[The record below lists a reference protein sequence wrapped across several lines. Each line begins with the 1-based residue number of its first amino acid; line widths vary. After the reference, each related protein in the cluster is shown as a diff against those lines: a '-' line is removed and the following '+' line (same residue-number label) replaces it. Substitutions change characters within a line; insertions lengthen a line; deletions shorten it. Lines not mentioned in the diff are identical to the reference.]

1 MSNDRCFGCYKPLE
15 GTERLYHARCSRK
28 LFSAPVPPEL
38 PFTGSDILDLAEQSV
53 LRSAT
58 VAGAQTKL
66 SLGLV
71 RGDSSTSPDRFTIL
85 GVWGSHILKPPT
97 PNYPH
102 MVELEDL
109 TMHMAELVGIG
120 TVPHG
125 LLPMQAS
132 SSRTSGDGT
141 IAYIT
146 RRVDRLGKPGGRKV
160 IKLHM
165 EDLCQLTERM
175 TEHKYRGSH
184 EQVAKAILRFA
195 TNPQLDVIAFYE
207 QVLFSFLTG
216 NADMHLKN
224 FSLLKDI
231 DGHYNLSPAY
241 DMVPSTLLINE
252 TEELALTLNGR
263 KSKLTRTDFETAM
276 RAAGLNE
283 RAILN
288 LFNRMK
294 KALPKWMEFI
304 DLGFVPE
311 ELKERYRVL
320 INERAARM
328 GL

>member
-1 MSNDRCFGCYKPLE
+1 MPSPSCFGCYGSLDASE
-15 GTERLYHARCSRK
+15 QLYHARCSRK
-28 LFSAPVPPEL
+28 LFGSPVPPAL
-38 PFTGSDILDLAEQSV
+38 PFTELDILDLAEQSV

-66 SLGLV
+66 SLGLIS
-71 RGDSSTSPDRFTIL
+71 GDSSTSPDRFTIL

-97 PNYPH
+97 PNYPY

-109 TMHMAELVGIG
+109 TMHLAELSGIR

-125 LLPMQAS
+125 LLPMQ
-132 SSRTSGDGT
+132 DGT
-141 IAYIT
+141 LAYIT
-146 RRVDRLGKPGGRKV
+146 RRVDRLGKPGGRKMK
-160 IKLHM
+160 KLHM

-184 EQVAKAILRFA
+184 EQIAKAIQRFT
-195 TNPQLDVIAFYE
+195 TNPQLDVITFYE

-224 FSLLKDI
+224 FSLLKDA

-241 DMVPSTLLINE
+241 DLVPSTLLINE

-263 KSKLTRTDFETAM
+263 KSKLTRNDFETAM
-276 RAAGLNE
+276 RAGGLNE
-283 RAILN
+283 RAIAN
-288 LFNRMK
+288 LFTRFAM
-294 KALPKWMEFI
+294 ALPKWKAFI
-304 DLGFVPE
+304 PLGFVPE
-311 ELKERYRVL
+311 ELKVKYVAL
-320 INERAARM
+320 IGERAARM

>member
-1 MSNDRCFGCYKPLE
+1 MSSERCLGCYLE
-15 GTERLYHARCSRK
+15 LEVGQHDYHPACSRK
-28 LFSAPVPPEL
+28 LFGTPIPPEL
-38 PFTGSDILDLAEQSV
+38 PFTERDLLDLAEQSV

-58 VAGAQTKL
+58 VTGAQTKL
-66 SLGLV
+66 SVGLL
-71 RGDSSTSPDRFTIL
+71 RGAGPSIPDRLTIM
-85 GVWGSHILKPPT
+85 GVQGSHILKPPT
-97 PNYPH
+97 PQYPNLP
-102 MVELEDL
+102 ELEDL
-109 TMHMAELVGIG
+109 TMHLAAIAGIN

-125 LLPMQAS
+125 LVRMQAS
-132 SSRTSGDGT
+132 SSRTSGDGAL
-141 IAYIT
+141 AYIT
-146 RRVDRLGKPGGRKV
+146 RRVDRVGKPGAKSMK
-160 IKLHM
+160 KLHM
-165 EDLCQLTERM
+165 EDMCQLTERQ
-175 TEHKYRGSH
+175 TEHKYKGSH
-184 EQVAKAILRFA
+184 EQIVKAITRYARNTQFDLTF
-195 TNPQLDVIAFYE
+195 FYE

-276 RAAGLNE
+276 RTTGLNE

-304 DLGFVPE
+304 GLGFVPE
-311 ELKERYRVL
+311 ELKERYRIL
-320 INERAARM
+320 IGERASRM
-328 GL
+328 EL

>member
-1 MSNDRCFGCYKPLE
+1 MSSERCLGCYLE
-15 GTERLYHARCSRK
+15 LEVGQHDYHPACSRK
-28 LFSAPVPPEL
+28 LFGTPVAPTL
-38 PFTGSDILDLAEQSV
+38 PFTELDILGLAKQSV

-66 SLGLV
+66 SLGLM
-71 RGDSSTSPDRFTIL
+71 RGDPNASPDRFTII

-109 TMHMAELVGIG
+109 TMHLAELAGIR

-125 LLPMQAS
+125 LLPME
-132 SSRTSGDGT
+132 DGAL
-141 IAYIT
+141 AYIT
-146 RRVDRLGKPGGRKV
+146 RRVDRVGKPGGRKV
-160 IKLHM
+160 TKLHM
-165 EDLCQLTERM
+165 EDMCQLTERQ
-175 TEHKYRGSH
+175 TEHKYKGSH
-184 EQVAKAILRFA
+184 EQIVKAITRYARNTQFDLTFY
-195 TNPQLDVIAFYE
+195 YE

-252 TEELALTLNGR
+252 TEELALTLNGH

-276 RAAGLNE
+276 RTTGLNE

-288 LFNRMK
+288 LFNRFA
-294 KALPKWMEFI
+294 KALPKWNAFI
-304 DLGFVPE
+304 ALGFVPE
-311 ELKERYRVL
+311 DLKERYRVL
-320 INERAARM
+320 IGERALRM
-328 GL
+328 DL

>member
-1 MSNDRCFGCYKPLE
+1 MSNARCFGCYEPLD

-28 LFSAPVPPEL
+28 LFGAPVPPDL
-38 PFTGSDILDLAEQSV
+38 PFTELDILDLAEQSV

-66 SLGLV
+66 SLGLM
-71 RGDSSTSPDRFTIL
+71 RGVSSTSPDRFTIL

-97 PNYPH
+97 ANYPQ

-109 TMHMAELVGIG
+109 TMHMAELAGIR

-125 LLPMQAS
+125 LLSMK
-132 SSRTSGDGT
+132 DGT
-141 IAYIT
+141 LAYIT
-146 RRVDRLGKPGGRKV
+146 RRVDRVGKPGGRKMK
-160 IKLHM
+160 KLHM
-165 EDLCQLTERM
+165 EDMCQLTERM

-184 EQVAKAILRFA
+184 EQVVKAIQRFA

-224 FSLLKDI
+224 FSLLKDAQ
-231 DGHYNLSPAY
+231 GHYDLSPAY
-241 DMVPSTLLINE
+241 DLVPSTLLINE
-252 TEELALTLNGR
+252 TEELALSLNGR
-263 KSKLTRTDFETAM
+263 KSKLTRADFETSM

-288 LFNRMK
+288 LFNRFA
-294 KALPKWMEFI
+294 KALPKWNAFI
-304 DLGFVPE
+304 ALGFVPE
-311 ELKERYRVL
+311 VLKEKYAAL
-320 INERAARM
+320 IGERAARM